1 MRAAT
6 KQPQPKPTHTAVYI
20 HPPTDAA
27 HPHARHATPRHAQ
40 VYGDSQAQKD
50 AETRAHHR
58 SLRRSVSAAL
68 RALSPEERQFL
79 RMKYGLDDGKTKT
92 TRYAT
97 HTHAFRFCFGGGCE
111 PDAPLFVLYTHA
123 PPARSHRCPPNPFLL
138 HPLDESGRSRSTRT

>member
-1 MRAAT
+1 MGGVSLNGDAMYFYEVCACVR
-6 KQPQPKPTHTAVYI
+6 PQYSPNPNPKPTHMAIHI
-20 HPPTDAA
+20 HPPTDAS
-27 HPHARHATPRHAQ
+27 HPPARHATPCHAQ

-97 HTHAFRFCFGGGCE
+97 HTH
-111 PDAPLFVLYTHA
+111 THA
-123 PPARSHRCPPNPFLL
+123 SVSLL
-138 HPLDESGRSRSTRT
+138 CWWLL